1 MMEFISLC
9 LQDKPE
15 DRATINDLLHHPF
28 LDKCQNDHDLIKL
41 SPELTNIINKH
52 CNKSRNPL
60 KNLINGSSIVESQNS
75 KSINDSSIGGHDTL
89 RS

>member
-1 MMEFISLC
+1 MREFISLC

-15 DRATINDLLHHPF
+15 DRATINNLLHHPF

-52 CNKSRNPL
+52 YKTRNPI
-60 KNLINGSSIVESQNS
+60 KNLINGSSIVESQGS
-75 KSINDSSIGGHDTL
+75 KSINESSIGHDTL